1 MGRPPPSALLGEARI
16 PLIAAMPEPPTHARV
31 AETSVEV
38 RSYELDAFDHVN
50 HSVFLNYLEYA
61 RYETL
66 KQGGFPYEEMIR
78 RGWGVYVVR
87 LEIDYL
93 SQARLGDR
101 LRIRTWAQSRR
112 RSSLVI
118 AQHILREEE
127 PEVEVARALV
137 TAVWVDSTRR
147 PIRLPVEV
155 LAALGIGRAPT
166 DLDP

>member
-1 MGRPPPSALLGEARI
+1 
-16 PLIAAMPEPPTHARV
+16 MPEPPIDARV
-31 AETSVEV
+31 TETTVEV

-61 RYETL
+61 RYQAL
-66 KQGGFPYEEMIR
+66 KLGGFPYEEMIG

-101 LRIRTWAQSRR
+101 LHIRTWAHSRR

-118 AQHILREEE
+118 AQHIARDGE
-127 PEVEVARALV
+127 PRVEVARALV
-137 TAVWVDSTRR
+137 TAVWVDSSRR
-147 PIRLPVEV
+147 PMRLPTEV
-155 LAALGIGRAPT
+155 QAALGI
-166 DLDP
+166 D

>member
-1 MGRPPPSALLGEARI
+1 
-16 PLIAAMPEPPTHARV
+16 MPEPPVDTRV
-31 AETSVEV
+31 TETTVEV

-61 RYETL
+61 RYEAL
-66 KQGGFPYEEMIR
+66 RQGGFPYEEMIL

-101 LRIRTWAQSRR
+101 LRIRTWAHSRR

-118 AQHILREEE
+118 AQHILREDDAQ
-127 PEVEVARALV
+127 VEVARALI

-147 PIRLPVEV
+147 PMRLPSEV
-155 LAALGIGRAPT
+155 QAALGMS
-166 DLDP
+166 